1 MRSFGLT
8 ALLLTV
14 LLGAC
19 GNAPEHDGHEHEG
32 EHAHDADGSHPGEH
46 GPELEPLVFTL
57 YTEKTELFVE
67 FKPLVVGQ
75 SSRFAAHFTK
85 LGDVFLPFTEGTVT
99 VTLEA
104 GGSTV
109 TATADAP
116 SSVGIFKP
124 EIVPTKTG
132 GGRLIFEVTCK
143 EYSDRFVIENVMVH
157 PTAEDALAS
166 AEPEGPGATVP
177 YLKEQQWKI
186 EFATVLVQPRDFHD
200 VLNVGGELRSIAANE
215 SVITAPA
222 SGIVRFAAAGI
233 APGVSVN
240 DGQALLVL
248 SGGGMAEGNID
259 SEYRK
264 AKAEFDQARSDMERA
279 DALIGDKIISQKEY
293 GEIKNRFGTAQVR
306 YNTLGAGRSGDG
318 LRIAAP
324 IGGYIRSINVRQG
337 QFVEAGQPLM
347 TVARNGR
354 MVLVAH
360 VPQREVQRL
369 PAITGANFRAGS
381 SAIVFDTEQLNGKVL
396 AYGRGTSGGGLL
408 PVSIEVDDPDNVMP
422 GAFADVW
429 LKSAAIPNALVVPM
443 SALIE
448 EQGTY
453 SVYVQVEGEAVEKHV
468 VTLGAND
475 GLNVQVLSGV
485 NPGERVVSKG
495 AFQIKLATMS
505 GAMPAHGHEH

>member
-1 MRSFGLT
+1 MRSFGFT
-8 ALLLTV
+8 ALLFTMI
-14 LLGAC
+14 LGAC
-19 GNAPEHDGHEHEG
+19 GTAPDHDEHEHED
-32 EHAHDADGSHPGEH
+32 EHAHNADGSHPGEH

-85 LGDVFLPFTEGTVT
+85 LGEVFLPFTEGSVT

-104 GGSTV
+104 GGTTV
-109 TATADAP
+109 SAKADAP

-124 EIVPTKTG
+124 EVVPTKSG
-132 GGRLIFEVTCK
+132 IGRLIFDVTCK
-143 EYSDRFVIENVMVH
+143 EYTDRIVIENVMVF

-166 AEPEGPGATVP
+166 AEPEVAGATIP

-186 EFATVLVQPRDFHD
+186 EFATVLVQPSDFQD
-200 VLNVGGELRSIAANE
+200 VLSVGGELRSTSANQ
-215 SVITAPA
+215 SVISAPA
-222 SGIVRFAAAGI
+222 SGIVRFASAGI
-233 APGVSVN
+233 APGVAVN

-264 AKAEFDQARSDMERA
+264 AKAEFDQATADMERA

-293 GEIKNRFGTAQVR
+293 WEIKSRFETAQVK
-306 YNTLGAGRSGDG
+306 YNTLGAGRGGEG
-318 LRIAAP
+318 LRIASP
-324 IGGYIRSINVRQG
+324 IGGFIRNINVTQG

-347 TVARNGR
+347 TVTRNGR
-354 MVLVAH
+354 MVLVAQ
-360 VPQREVQRL
+360 VPQRDAQRL

-381 SAIVFDTEQLNGKVL
+381 SATVYNTEKLNGKVL
-396 AYGRGTSGGGLL
+396 AYGRGTNGGGLL
-408 PVSIEVDDPDNVMP
+408 PVSIEVDDPGNVMP

-429 LKSAAIPNALVVPM
+429 LKSAAIPNALVVPV

-453 SVYVQVEGEAVEKHV
+453 SVYVQVEGEAVEKRV

-475 GLNVQVLSGV
+475 GLIVQVLSGV
-485 NPGERVVSKG
+485 NSGERVVSKG